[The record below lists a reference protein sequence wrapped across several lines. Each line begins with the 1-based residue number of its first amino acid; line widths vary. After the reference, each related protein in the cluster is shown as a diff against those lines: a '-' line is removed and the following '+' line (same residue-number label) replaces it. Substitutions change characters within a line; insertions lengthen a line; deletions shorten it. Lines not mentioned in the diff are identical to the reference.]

1 MSATLLVVP
10 VVDPMI
16 GTACLDT
23 IHPDVYGDLLVV
35 DNCDRVLTWGE
46 GTAATVVR
54 LGHNLGVARSW
65 NMAVRTARMWRR
77 EAVALVSAAVRFG
90 ETGGRDLVALDPGEW
105 GRIPG
110 PAHWHTVVLTMA
122 LFDRLGE
129 FDENFFPAYYEDIDM
144 IRRGALAGI
153 HIGTGD
159 VTLDLTCG
167 TPGHG
172 VNTLRHR
179 HPGKPAINYDA
190 LADYWEAKWGLPV
203 NDAGDITQGHATPFG
218 KDVPLSWWE
227 PVSIAE
233 LLVRY
238 GIEGR

>member
-1 MSATLLVVP
+1 VSGTLLVVP

-16 GTACLDT
+16 GMACLDT
-23 IHPDVYGDLLVV
+23 VHPDVYGDLLVV
-35 DNCDRVLTWGE
+35 DNCDQPIPWGAE
-46 GTAATVVR
+46 AEASIVR
-54 LGHNLGVARSW
+54 PGRNLGVARSW
-65 NMAVRTARMWRR
+65 NQAVLSARIRGYKS
-77 EAVALVSAAVRFG
+77 VALVSAAIRFG
-90 ETGGRDLVALDPGEW
+90 EAGGRDLVAVDPGEW
-105 GRIPG
+105 GLIPG
-110 PAHWHTVVLTMA
+110 PAHWHTVILTMS
-122 LFDRLGE
+122 LFECLGE

-153 HIGTGD
+153 HIGTGN
-159 VTLDLTCG
+159 VVLDLTCG
-167 TPGHG
+167 APGHG

-190 LADYWEAKWGLPV
+190 LADYWEAKWDLPV
-203 NDAGDITQGHATPFG
+203 KEAGDTTRGHTTPFG

-227 PVSIAE
+227 PATIDE